1 MKKLRTLSVLLVLA
15 RAIASVGISTA
26 TEPNQPQGEN
36 IELPATAN
44 SSLLEQQQIAQELA
58 LIHEG
63 EHRGLEQLKMGRIW
77 AKLASDYEDESE
89 LVKAEDA
96 YNHAL
101 RQLEPSSSERVDYAV
116 VLDNLGSLYD
126 MMGNL
131 RASELCRRR
140 SLGLREKL
148 GDPLET
154 ARGKAHLAG
163 VHLGMH
169 KYKNARREA
178 LEAYNEMVALK
189 NPDTGEIVSTLFT
202 LSYATCT
209 GGGCSDSLE
218 YARRAW
224 SLASGALPGDS
235 LQVGLAHMALGY
247 AEWKAEIKDAPD
259 EEMRKG
265 IEIVKAQGSQGNPPY
280 LLSSLE
286 QYRKYLEAVRRE
298 PEAEQLAVEEA
309 QLKKQSGKCA
319 NCTVSVHGLEHKH

>member
-1 MKKLRTLSVLLVLA
+1 MNTPRTLWVLLVLA
-15 RAIASVGISTA
+15 RAIASVGISSV
-26 TEPNQPQGEN
+26 TEPNQTQGEN
-36 IELPATAN
+36 IELQATAN
-44 SSLLEQQQIAQELA
+44 SSLLEQQIAQELA
-58 LIHEG
+58 WIHEG

-77 AKLASDYEDESE
+77 AKLAADYEDEAE

-101 RQLEPSSSERVDYAV
+101 RQLEPSSSERVDYAI
-116 VLDNLGSLYD
+116 VLSNLGHLYN
-126 MMGNL
+126 MMGDL
-131 RASELCRRR
+131 RASEQCRKRA
-140 SLGLREKL
+140 LGLCEKL

-154 ARGKAHLAG
+154 ARSKANLAAVHLA
-163 VHLGMH
+163 MH
-169 KYKNARREA
+169 KYKNAQQEA

-202 LSYATCT
+202 LSYATCRR
-209 GGGCSDSLE
+209 GGRSDCLE

-265 IEIVKAQGSQGNPPY
+265 IEIVKAQASQGKLTY
-280 LLSSLE
+280 LLNSLE
-286 QYRKYLEAVRRE
+286 QYRKYLVAVRRE

-319 NCTVSVHGLEHKH
+319 NCTLSVYGLENKH